1 MPPANHI
8 ETEVKFHL
16 PDPDG
21 VKQRLRELGAAAAAE
36 HFETNIRFED
46 PEGSLMPSD
55 RLLRLRMDSACRLT
69 FKKRPAVRDG
79 ECKTYRELEVEVSDF
94 ETMAAI
100 LHQLGFAAVQR
111 YDKRRQVFTWQTVEL
126 CIDTMP
132 FGTFLE
138 IEGDAAGIKNAAAV
152 LSFPWEER
160 ILTNYLAIFDLL
172 RKGERLPFNDVTFEN
187 FAAFRVDVVSY
198 LPRLWARGQ
207 VDQP

>member
-21 VKQRLRELGAAAAAE
+21 VKQHLRELGAAAAAE
-36 HFETNIRFED
+36 HFETNIRFEN

-69 FKKRPAVRDG
+69 FKKRPAVKDS
-79 ECKTYRELEVEVSDF
+79 ECKTYQELEVEVSDF

-100 LHQLGFAAVQR
+100 LNQLGFAAVQR

-138 IEGDAAGIKNAAAV
+138 IEGDKAGIKNAAAV
-152 LSFPWEER
+152 LSLPWEER

-187 FAAFRVDVVSY
+187 FAACCVDVGSY
-198 LPRLWARGQ
+198 LPQLWAKGQ